1 VTRGAVYWHFKDK
14 AELFFAMREDV
25 FSPMVERTDSLC
37 CRSQY
42 DNPLDAIEASVKE
55 FFRVLEDCSVVRE
68 VFEIMISRC
77 EYVDEFTSVQEEVGR
92 PAQTFLTKIE
102 AVYLQAAA
110 KGMLRPGLDPLA
122 MARDTWAF
130 TSGLLH
136 LMLNCQKGSDLPQ
149 RVPEMITAHMAIRR
163 VSAVPSL
170 PGARRC
176 PRPYCAMPP
185 VGAKPSPR
193 AAAGAACL
201 RPWAA
206 VVPYR
211 RQTIRL
217 YPDHAPRPG
226 RLRRPVGHR
235 PASRRR
241 FPGWR

>member
-1 VTRGAVYWHFKDK
+1 MKFTSTSIKDVILIEPKVFGDRRGFFMETWQAARYREAGMPERFVQDNHSRSRRGVLRGLHYQMIQPQGKLVWVTRGAVYWYFKDK

-25 FSPMVERTDSLC
+25 FSPLVERTDALLLSD
-37 CRSQY
+37 QFA
-42 DNPLDAIEASVKE
+42 NPLDAIEASVKE

-163 VSAVPSL
+163 VSAVP
-170 PGARRC
+170 
-176 PRPYCAMPP
+176 
-185 VGAKPSPR
+185 
-193 AAAGAACL
+193 
-201 RPWAA
+201 
-206 VVPYR
+206 
-211 RQTIRL
+211 
-217 YPDHAPRPG
+217 
-226 RLRRPVGHR
+226 
-235 PASRRR
+235 
-241 FPGWR
+241 